1 MKRILLIIFAGLLVS
16 SCNRRS
22 ESEQKEYTDSLFHV
36 LSCSPTIVDGPYSLE
51 DQLNACDLLMD
62 EYPEKKDE
70 FETIKKEIEHQIQS
84 RDSNSLIDDL

>member
-1 MKRILLIIFAGLLVS
+1 MKRILFLIFVCSLIY

-22 ESEQKEYTDSLFHV
+22 NAEQKEYTDSLFHV

-62 EYPEKKDE
+62 EYPDKKDE
-70 FETIKKEIEHQIQS
+70 FEKRKKEIKHQIQS